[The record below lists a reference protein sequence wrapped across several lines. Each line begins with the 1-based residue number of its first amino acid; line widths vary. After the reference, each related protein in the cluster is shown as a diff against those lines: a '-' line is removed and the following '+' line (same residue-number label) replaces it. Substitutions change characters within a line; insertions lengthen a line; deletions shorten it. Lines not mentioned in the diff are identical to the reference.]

1 MNGDIACLVGG
12 PAWGTDGHFV
22 WMDGIARFQQAR
34 CIGSGII
41 EVSNLKTPTPEQR
54 AILKLP

>member
-1 MNGDIACLVGG
+1 LVGG

-34 CIGSGII
+34 RIGSGII